1 MKMRTVSAAFVMAAM
16 LMGVPA
22 SAASAQIVFVV
33 RHAERVPA
41 PAGQPAAPAHGMLGE
56 DPPLSAAGEQRAA
69 RLATMLASAGIR
81 HVFTSEYKRTRQT
94 AAPLAEKLKLTPVMA
109 AAKDPDPLIA
119 EVRRAQGNVLIVG
132 HSNTVPEL
140 LKKLGVA
147 EPIAI
152 GDNDY
157 DDLFIVIRSGS
168 GEVSLVKLKY

>member
-1 MKMRTVSAAFVMAAM
+1 MGTVSAAFVMAAT
-16 LMGVPA
+16 LMGVPV
-22 SAASAQIVFVV
+22 SAAAGQIVFVV
-33 RHAERVPA
+33 RHAERAPA

-119 EVRRAQGNVLIVG
+119 QARRAQGNAHCRPFG
-132 HSNTVPEL
+132 TVPEL
-140 LKKLGVA
+140 LKKLGVT

-157 DDLFIVIRSGS
+157 DDLFIVVRSRS